1 MPDSLLRVL
10 ACGSVDDGK
19 STLIGRLL
27 FECGTIPDDV
37 LAALERDSKRFGTV
51 PGATDYAL
59 LVDGLSAE
67 RDQGITID
75 VAYRFFETPR
85 RRFILADA
93 PGHEQYTRNMVTGA
107 SASDVAVLLVD
118 ARKGLLVQTRRHA
131 AIASLLGIRQL
142 VLAVNKMDLVGFEQS
157 VFDTIVTDFY
167 ALLGKLGPLAVTA
180 IPVCARDGDNVT
192 APSTRMPWY
201 SGTTLLT
208 ALEGAEPT
216 SHVAERAFRMP
227 VQLVARPDHT
237 FRGYAGTV
245 ATGTVRPGAA
255 VVNAMSGVE
264 AKVTR
269 IVTMDG
275 DMVEASPGQAVTL
288 VLDREIDVSRGDVLA
303 VAPPPALADQITA
316 WVVWMDE
323 TSLFRGRAYMVML
336 GARTVTGTITE
347 IASRLDVDTL
357 AEVPVR
363 ELGLNEIGKV
373 TISLAQ
379 RLPCERYAV
388 SRELGGFI
396 LIDRLTRN
404 TVGAGMVTDLRAG
417 ASNIQWQRLDVD
429 KHVRAGLMG
438 QKPVVL
444 WFTGLSASGKSTI
457 ANLVEKAL
465 HAQGRHTMS
474 LDGDNVRHAL
484 NRDLGFSEADRVENI
499 RRVAEVSKLFVEAG
513 LIVLVSFISP
523 YRAERMLARDC
534 VEEDEFLEIFV
545 DTPVDECRRR
555 DPKGLYRRAD
565 AGQIR
570 NFTGVDAPYEE
581 PLDPELRLATMSAAP
596 EVSGG
601 AGGGGVAAAGDHWI
615 AAPSP
620 QPPPARGGGVFYR
633 SNTPPPLAGGGWGE
647 GAPSLAHLTAEI
659 RACHLCAA
667 HLPLGPRPVFRA
679 STTARLLIVSQ
690 APGTKVHE
698 TGLSFNDPSGDRLRA
713 LATDGSRYVL
723 RRKPRRHRA
732 DGLLLSR
739 TPAERRRRSAA
750 PGMRAALAEPAA
762 CADAGYP
769 PDAAGGDL
777 CPGARARPRRDDRA
791 GARLPRASA
800 ALLPAAASV
809 LAHHRLG
816 AAQSVVW
823 RGRAARIARG
833 CDDGAWRRGRRPL
846 CSMNSPTPLD
856 GPVFPAPKSRFN
868 LIGPAGIH
876 DQPI

>member
-37 LAALERDSKRFGTV
+37 MMALKRDSKRFGTV
-51 PGATDYAL
+51 EGGIDYAL

-107 SASDVAVLLVD
+107 SGSDLAVLLVD
-118 ARKGLLVQTRRHA
+118 ARKGLLTQTRRHA

-142 VLAVNKMDLVGFEQS
+142 VLAVNKMDLVGFGQD
-157 VFDTIVTDFY
+157 VFNKIVADFY
-167 ALLGKLGPLAVTA
+167 RLSGKLGPLQVTA

-192 APSTRMPWY
+192 SPSTQMPWY

-208 ALEGAEPT
+208 ALESAEPT

-245 ATGTVRPGAA
+245 ATGVISPGAA
-255 VVNAMSGVE
+255 VMNAVSGTE
-264 AKVTR
+264 AKVAR

-275 DMVEASPGQAVTL
+275 DLKEAVPGDAITL

-303 VAPPPALADQITA
+303 VAPPPPLADQVTA

-323 TSLFRGRAYMVML
+323 TPLFRGRAYLFML
-336 GARTVTGTITE
+336 GSRSVVGTITD
-347 IASRLDVDTL
+347 IANRLDVNSLT
-357 AEVPVR
+357 EEPVR
-363 ELGLNEIGKV
+363 ELGLNEIGRV

-379 RLPCERYAV
+379 RVACERYAV

-396 LIDRLTRN
+396 LIDRLTRG
-404 TVGAGMVTDLRAG
+404 TVGAGMITDLRAG
-417 ASNIQWQRLDVD
+417 AGNVYWHRLDVD
-429 KHVRAGLMG
+429 KRARSGLMS
-438 QKPVVL
+438 QKPAVL

-457 ANLVEKAL
+457 ANLVEKRL

-474 LDGDNVRHAL
+474 LDGDNVRHGL

-499 RRVAEVSKLFVEAG
+499 RRVAEVSRLFVEAG

-534 VEEDEFLEIFV
+534 VEDSEFLEIFV
-545 DTPVDECRRR
+545 DTPVEECRRR
-555 DPKGLYRRAD
+555 DPKGLYARAD

-581 PLDPELRLATMSAAP
+581 PRDPEIRLPTLEAPP
-596 EVSGG
+596 EV
-601 AGGGGVAAAGDHWI
+601 
-615 AAPSP
+615 
-620 QPPPARGGGVFYR
+620 
-633 SNTPPPLAGGGWGE
+633 L
-647 GAPSLAHLTAEI
+647 
-659 RACHLCAA
+659 
-667 HLPLGPRPVFRA
+667 
-679 STTARLLIVSQ
+679 
-690 APGTKVHE
+690 
-698 TGLSFNDPSGDRLRA
+698 
-713 LATDGSRYVL
+713 
-723 RRKPRRHRA
+723 
-732 DGLLLSR
+732 
-739 TPAERRRRSAA
+739 AER
-750 PGMRAALAEPAA
+750 
-762 CADAGYP
+762 
-769 PDAAGGDL
+769 
-777 CPGARARPRRDDRA
+777 
-791 GARLPRASA
+791 
-800 ALLPAAASV
+800 
-809 LAHHRLG
+809 
-816 AAQSVVW
+816 VV
-823 RGRAARIARG
+823 
-833 CDDGAWRRGRRPL
+833 DELMRRGIV
-846 CSMNSPTPLD
+846 
-856 GPVFPAPKSRFN
+856 G
-868 LIGPAGIH
+868 
-876 DQPI
+876 